1 MENKS
6 SSINDD
12 VEPVLIGG
20 GFRPASFSETF
31 QAYNPATGEKL
42 APLYPVSSWQDLE
55 LALKESHQLVPELAS
70 TSPDKRARFL
80 SLYADL
86 LEKRRL
92 EIISRAYLET
102 ALPADARL
110 NQSEFP
116 RLISQLRQAAA
127 ACEDRSWCQATI
139 DTKLN
144 IRSKYGPLGGVVL
157 IFSPNN
163 FPLAFN
169 AVGGSDLVSAV
180 ATGHPV
186 ICKAHPGHPGTTK
199 LMAECLLEALR
210 GSGLPLSTVQ
220 MLYHF
225 SSDDGFRLVSQPEVA
240 AVAFTGS
247 RQSGSKLKEAADRAG
262 KLFYAEM
269 SSVNPVFFL
278 PDLIREKAGFLASE
292 LFASC
297 SSGSGQFCTK
307 PGLAIFIDDENSR
320 IFLRHLRQV
329 YAEPPSGYLLSPS
342 VKDNLAGAIA
352 RLKAAGAELL
362 IGGQP
367 LPGPGFRFEPTL
379 LAISGE
385 QFLKEPAAFQT
396 EAFGTLAVAIL
407 VKDAAEMIKVAENLE
422 GNLTA
427 AIYYSSSSTADKK
440 LYRQLEPVIR
450 LKVGRLLNNKMPTG
464 VAVSP
469 AMHHGGPYPATGHPG
484 FTSVGIP
491 ASFLRFAARHCYDN
505 VSDEYLPGELR
516 AKNPTGRMWRLVD
529 GSWTTE
535 DI

>member
-1 MENKS
+1 MENKGF
-6 SSINDD
+6 SIKEA
-12 VEPVLIGG
+12 VEPVLVAGA
-20 GFRPASFSETF
+20 FRPASFSETF

-42 APLYPVSSWQDLE
+42 SPLYPVSSWRDLE
-55 LALKESHQLVPELAS
+55 LALKESHQLVPELAW
-70 TSPDKRARFL
+70 TSPEKRAGFFT
-80 SLYADL
+80 LYAEL

-102 ALPADARL
+102 ALPAEARL
-110 NQSEFP
+110 NQIEFP
-116 RLISQLRQAAA
+116 RLINQLRQAAA
-127 ACEDRSWCQATI
+127 ACSDRSWCQATI
-139 DTKLN
+139 DTRLN
-144 IRSKYGPLGGVVL
+144 IRSKYGPLGGVVV

-169 AVGGSDLVSAV
+169 AVGGSDLVSAI

-225 SSDDGFRLVSQPEVA
+225 SSEDGFRLVGQPEVA
-240 AVAFTGS
+240 AIAFTGS
-247 RQSGSKLKEAADRAG
+247 RKAGLKLKEAADRAG

-278 PDLIREKAGFLASE
+278 PDLIREKASSLASE
-292 LFASC
+292 LFTSC

-307 PGLAIFIDDENSR
+307 PGLAVFIDDENGH
-320 IFLRHLRQV
+320 IFLRHLKQV
-329 YAEPPSGYLLSPS
+329 YAEPPSGYLLSPA
-342 VKDNLAGAIA
+342 VRDNLAGAIA

-379 LAISGE
+379 LAISGK

-396 EAFGTLAVAIL
+396 EAFGPLAVAIP
-407 VKDAAEMIKVAENLE
+407 VKDAAEMIKIAENLE
-422 GNLTA
+422 GNLTV
-427 AIYYSSSSTADKK
+427 AIYSSSSAADEA

-505 VSDEYLPGELR
+505 VPDEHLPDELR

-529 GSWTTE
+529 GNWTTD